1 MELSILAQFDELR
14 RCSDVLREGTAE
26 IEFLK
31 FVQLQDECRL
41 QWLKAVQEAQR
52 LQRELDNALRGMSD
66 LESKLFH
73 ARKLLEEENKA
84 RRHAEH
90 EREAMEKKMIAVCDI
105 VRNEQDI
112 KDETKERLAFMNA
125 YSYKRKS
132 AHNRSDKYGNN
143 DINSTGS
150 FLSDLSVTQSEDDYL
165 NSKITRHSG
174 LRPHR
179 PSNNNASGAYYV
191 GNKRTRLS
199 HDASKRKSAN
209 RESKKIIELDNNDKI
224 IAHTKV
230 SVPQD
235 DGPILAE
242 SIIQAVPSHQSTTI
256 DLMSK
261 PSIVLPKTTPKKD
274 SASKENVSPNEF
286 KTPTQSEKKFSKM
299 NLFTPSAPAVEEVQ
313 SNGFKR
319 NTMTP
324 CVKRSFM
331 KQHTFTGKM
340 NSILKSETCAQ
351 CQQRIRFGS
360 VGMRC
365 RDCKVVVHAD
375 CRDQLSIACV
385 PQSGGTPGSKGKFSG
400 YLSDYAPSIG
410 PMIPGLIVHCVNEI
424 ETRGLSE
431 EGIYR
436 IPGSEREV
444 RALKEKFLS
453 GKGVPNLTSLDIN
466 VLCGCVKDFLRSL
479 REPLIPTAMWN
490 TFSNAVQAISINQV
504 QEELYDAIESMPQ
517 PNRDTLAYL
526 VLHFQRIAEC
536 KVVKMSLN
544 NLARVFAPTIVGY
557 SSENVDNHAM
567 FAETVIQ
574 VNVLMGL
581 FNIPTDYWSQF
592 VSIEPESKRE
602 EEILQQKSYSTMN
615 AKSYM
620 GTPLFKSGRKE
631 RKFYATPPYPSSKKK

>member
-1 MELSILAQFDELR
+1 MTMELSIIAQFDELR

-90 EREAMEKKMIAVCDI
+90 EREAMEKKMVAVCDI
-105 VRNEQDI
+105 VRNERDI

-132 AHNRSDKYGNN
+132 THNRSDKYGNN

-150 FLSDLSVTQSEDDYL
+150 FLSDLSLTQSEDDFL
-165 NSKITRHSG
+165 NSKVSRHSG

-179 PSNNNASGAYYV
+179 PSNNNASGAFYV

-199 HDASKRKSAN
+199 HDASKRKSIN
-209 RESKKIIELDNNDKI
+209 QESKKVIELDTNEKI

-242 SIIQAVPSHQSTTI
+242 SIIQAVPSHQSAF
-256 DLMSK
+256 DVMSK
-261 PSIVLPKTTPKKD
+261 PSIVLPKATPKKD
-274 SASKENVSPNEF
+274 ANSKENISPNEF
-286 KTPTQSEKKFSKM
+286 KTPTNTEKKFSKM
-299 NLFTPSAPAVEEVQ
+299 NLFTPSAPPIEELQ
-313 SNGFKR
+313 SGFNR
-319 NTMTP
+319 NTLTP
-324 CVKRSFM
+324 SVKRSFLR
-331 KQHTFTGKM
+331 QHAFTGKTHAF
-340 NSILKSETCAQ
+340 LKSETCAQ

-360 VGMRC
+360 SGLRC

-385 PQSGGTPGSKGKFSG
+385 PQSGGTPGSKSKFPG
-400 YLSDYAPSIG
+400 FLSDYTPNVG

-424 ETRGLSE
+424 ETRGLTE
-431 EGIYR
+431 EGLYR

-453 GKGVPNLTSLDIN
+453 GKTVPNLASVEIN

-490 TFSNAVQAISINQV
+490 TFSNAVQAISAKQV
-504 QEELYDAIESMPQ
+504 QKELYDAIENLPQ

-526 VLHFQRIAEC
+526 VQHFQRIAEC
-536 KVVKMSLN
+536 KLVKMSLN
-544 NLARVFAPTIVGY
+544 NLARVFAPTLVGY
-557 SSENVDNHAM
+557 SSETVDKHAM

-574 VNVLMGL
+574 VNVLEGL
-581 FNIPTDYWSQF
+581 FNIPTDYWAQF
-592 VSIEPESKRE
+592 VNVEPESDRDDVPP
-602 EEILQQKSYSTMN
+602 QKPYVTLN

-620 GTPLFKSGRKE
+620 GTPLLKSGRKE

>member
-1 MELSILAQFDELR
+1 M
-14 RCSDVLREGTAE
+14 V
-26 IEFLK
+26 
-31 FVQLQDECRL
+31 
-41 QWLKAVQEAQR
+41 
-52 LQRELDNALRGMSD
+52 
-66 LESKLFH
+66 
-73 ARKLLEEENKA
+73 
-84 RRHAEH
+84 
-90 EREAMEKKMIAVCDI
+90 AVCDI

-132 AHNRSDKYGNN
+132 THNRSDKYGNN

-150 FLSDLSVTQSEDDYL
+150 FLSDLSVTQSEDDFL
-165 NSKITRHSG
+165 NSKISRHSG

-179 PSNNNASGAYYV
+179 PSNNNASGAFYV

-199 HDASKRKSAN
+199 HDASKRRSVN
-209 RESKKIIELDNNDKI
+209 QESRKVIELDTNDKI

-242 SIIQAVPSHQSTTI
+242 SIIQAVPSHQSTTF

-261 PSIVLPKTTPKKD
+261 PSIILPKATPKKD
-274 SASKENVSPNEF
+274 CNSKENVSPNEF
-286 KTPTQSEKKFSKM
+286 KTPTQAEKKFSKM
-299 NLFTPSAPAVEEVQ
+299 NLFTPSAPPVEEVE

-324 CVKRSFM
+324 SVKRSFM
-331 KQHTFTGKM
+331 RQHAFTGKM
-340 NSILKSETCAQ
+340 HAFLKSETCAH

-360 VGMRC
+360 VGLRC

-385 PQSGGTPGSKGKFSG
+385 PQSGGTPGSKGKFTG
-400 YLSDYAPSIG
+400 YLSDYTPNIG

-424 ETRGLSE
+424 ETRGLGE

-453 GKGVPNLTSLDIN
+453 GKTVPNLTAVDIN

-479 REPLIPTAMWN
+479 REPLIPTALWN
-490 TFSNAVQAISINQV
+490 TFSNAVQATSINQV
-504 QEELYDAIESMPQ
+504 QKELYDAIDRLPQ

-526 VLHFQRIAEC
+526 VQHFQRIAEC

-592 VSIEPESKRE
+592 VNVEPESERE
-602 EEILQQKSYSTMN
+602 DDPHQQKPYNTLN

-620 GTPLFKSGRKE
+620 GTPLLKSGRKE

>member
-1 MELSILAQFDELR
+1 MELSIIAQFDELR

-26 IEFLK
+26 MEFLK

-105 VRNEQDI
+105 VRNERDI
-112 KDETKERLAFMNA
+112 KDETRERLAFMNA

-150 FLSDLSVTQSEDDYL
+150 FLSDLSLTQSEDDFL
-165 NSKITRHSG
+165 NSKVSRHSG
-174 LRPHR
+174 LRPLR
-179 PSNNNASGAYYV
+179 PSNNNASGAVYV

-209 RESKKIIELDNNDKI
+209 QVQESKKVIELDTNEKI

-242 SIIQAVPSHQSTTI
+242 SIIQAVPSQQSTFDI
-256 DLMSK
+256 LSK
-261 PSIVLPKTTPKKD
+261 PSINQKATPKKD
-274 SASKENVSPNEF
+274 SGTKENISPNEF
-286 KTPTQSEKKFSKM
+286 KTPTNTERKFSKM
-299 NLFTPSAPAVEEVQ
+299 NLYTPSAPPIEEVEPGYK
-313 SNGFKR
+313 SNM
-319 NTMTP
+319 MTP
-324 CVKRSFM
+324 TVKRSIM
-331 KQHTFTGKM
+331 RQHAFTGKM
-340 NSILKSETCAQ
+340 HAFLKSETCAH

-360 VGMRC
+360 AGLRC
-365 RDCKVVVHAD
+365 RECKVVVHAD
-375 CRDQLSIACV
+375 CRDHLSIPCV
-385 PQSGGTPGSKGKFSG
+385 PQSGGTPGSKGKFTG
-400 YLSDYAPSIG
+400 CLSDYTPTIG

-424 ETRGLSE
+424 ETRGLTE
-431 EGIYR
+431 VGIYR

-444 RALKEKFLS
+444 RALKEKFIS
-453 GKGVPNLTSLDIN
+453 GKTVPNLSSVDIN

-479 REPLIPTAMWN
+479 REPLIPTGLWN
-490 TFSNAVQAISINQV
+490 TFSNAVQAVSTKQK
-504 QEELYDAIESMPQ
+504 QKELYDAIMSLPQ

-526 VLHFQRIAEC
+526 IQHFQRIAEC
-536 KVVKMSLN
+536 KDVMMPLV

-557 SSENVDNHAM
+557 SSENLDSHAT

-574 VNVLMGL
+574 FNVLESL
-581 FNIPTDYWSQF
+581 LNIPTDYWSQF
-592 VSIEPESKRE
+592 VNVEPETERDE
-602 EEILQQKSYSTMN
+602 DFQQRSYAALN

-620 GTPLFKSGRKE
+620 GTPLLKSGRKE
-631 RKFYATPPYPSSKKK
+631 RKFYATPPYPSKKK